1 MFKVGDRVRM
11 ISTESTQDRYGHVPG
26 TMLDVGDV
34 SEIIDARDQMLSL
47 TDDIGSYAA
56 EDFELVSETAEHS
69 EDENFTAS
77 LSGTYVVENGDVRF
91 SSAFDK
97 QTGGNHYKDLKIQ
110 PMEYALANKLDL
122 AQGNVVKYVTRF
134 RAKNGIEDLRK
145 AIHCIELLIEFEE
158 RK

>member
-1 MFKVGDRVRM
+1 MFKVGDKVVCVVSYSESEVRVGEICKVVELSDHGPLYCKIRPLH
-11 ISTESTQDRYGHVPG
+11 R
-26 TMLDVGDV
+26 DV
-34 SEIIDARDQMLSL
+34 SIGYGWVMNSEIELVEDEESVQEEFDRL
-47 TDDIGSYAA
+47 AA
-56 EDFELVSETAEHS
+56 EFNE
-69 EDENFTAS
+69 
-77 LSGTYVVENGDVRF
+77 
-91 SSAFDK
+91 SAFDK

-158 RK
+158 NNIDKK